1 MPRIARPCLHRRT
14 RQQGSGR
21 LRRPQKCTRALV
33 LRPSRA
39 TAEADL
45 AAPEQFYEQL
55 GTMALARGVVVSVIS
70 IVGQECRLD
79 SLGRVADVTS
89 GTVTRVDPLTVTR
102 DFQNILSNPII
113 VNDVSGLPLLRPSSA
128 HIRSH
133 AAAACRHVLRQ
144 RIGAG
149 QHRHAPAGLCHR
161 RHRGHNQVRR
171 PSRAAATTGS
181 SNLRG
186 GRGRDGAAGSSCA
199 SSTSILAA

>member
-1 MPRIARPCLHRRT
+1 M
-14 RQQGSGR
+14 
-21 LRRPQKCTRALV
+21 

-89 GTVTRVDPLTVTR
+89 GTVARVDPLTILC
-102 DFQNILSNPII
+102 DFQNILNNPII
-113 VNDVSGLPLLRPSSA
+113 IITDVSGLPLLRSSAA

-133 AAAACRHVLRQ
+133 AAAACRHVLPQ

-171 PSRAAATTGS
+171 PSRAAATAAG

-186 GRGRDGAAGSSCA
+186 GRGRDGAAGSSRA
-199 SSTSILAA
+199 SSTSILVG

>member
-1 MPRIARPCLHRRT
+1 M
-14 RQQGSGR
+14 
-21 LRRPQKCTRALV
+21 

-102 DFQNILSNPII
+102 DFQNILNNPII
-113 VNDVSGLPLLRPSSA
+113 VTDVLILPLLRSSSA

-133 AAAACRHVLRQ
+133 AAAACRHVLPQ
-144 RIGAG
+144 RIVAG

-171 PSRAAATTGS
+171 PFGAAATKVS
-181 SNLRG
+181 SNLHG